1 MIRTADDLIAEATN
15 CLGRAAVL
23 AEQQDTPAG
32 DAFAAQ
38 IRLTR
43 ATLTN
48 AQPDEPANYPHGTSV
63 LAELDNALAALD
75 LIDPL
80 VGPPELLLA
89 AWNIAELTR
98 LARRNQQ
105 HG

>member
-1 MIRTADDLIAEATN
+1 MIRTADDLIAEATRR
-15 CLGRAAVL
+15 LGCAANL
-23 AEQQDTPAG
+23 AQQPDTPAG

-43 ATLTN
+43 ATLTT
-48 AQPDEPANYPHGTSV
+48 APSGEVPDDPRGTSV
-63 LAELDNALAALD
+63 VAELERALAALD

-80 VGPPELLLA
+80 EGPPELLLA

-98 LARRNQQ
+98 LARRNQ
-105 HG
+105 HPA